1 MHESD
6 DGNAKNTDARE
17 SNIAD
22 VCKTRTLSRIISYPR
37 RSLIGAF
44 GPHTREKGKPSFMGS
59 AALSAA
65 AKSIRDWS
73 ITEGRTSVTPTKAAD
88 VFGSL
93 VFNDKVQQERLPKAA
108 YRALRATITRGEPL
122 DGSTA
127 DAVATALKD
136 WAVEHGATH
145 YTHWFS
151 PLTGIT
157 AEKHDSFLAPASD
170 GSAIAEFRGKELI
183 KGEPDASSFPSGG
196 MRSTFEAR
204 GYTAWDPT
212 SPPWLHVNSNN
223 VTLVIPTAFVSWT
236 GEALDKKTPLLRSME
251 AVSKQAVRVLKLFGS
266 TAERVFSTCGPEQE
280 YFLID
285 RNFYFARPDLI
296 NAGRTLFGAK
306 PPKGQE
312 MEDQYFGSI
321 PERVLAC
328 MAEAELEL
336 FKVGVPV
343 KTRHNEVAPSQYEI
357 APIFENANVAADHQ
371 MMTME
376 TIKRIAPKYGLE
388 ALMHEKP
395 FAGVN
400 GSGKHNNWSLSD
412 EFGNNLL
419 GPGDTPH
426 DNMQFLVFCAAVI
439 RGVDRWQGLL
449 RASIASA
456 GNDHRLGANEAP
468 PAILSIFL
476 GDQLTDI
483 FEQIEKGSAKS
494 TKQGGTLDV
503 GASVLPKLP
512 RDAGDRNRT
521 SPFAFTGN
529 KFEFRAVSSGQ
540 NIAWPNTALNVAM
553 ADALDSVATEL
564 EGAVAKGQELNKAVA
579 TLLTKL
585 IKEHKRI
592 IFNGNGYSAEWEKE
606 AGKRKLLNLKNTV
619 DALPE
624 LISPAVIKLLD
635 KYKVLN
641 EREVHARYEVFL
653 ENYNKTVN
661 IEGQL
666 MVLMANRYI
675 LPAALE
681 YQKQIG
687 QSVAAVRAGG
697 ASAPQSKKLLGT
709 YTKLVDKFKLQTDAL
724 EKVLDHSGGSAEKH
738 AKYMRDKV
746 IPAMTKLRELGDS
759 IEVLTPH
766 EIWPLPTYREML
778 FVK

>member
-1 MHESD
+1 MNEGKSSTPL
-6 DGNAKNTDARE
+6 AKASE
-17 SNIAD
+17 I
-22 VCKTRTLSRIISYPR
+22 
-37 RSLIGAF
+37 
-44 GPHTREKGKPSFMGS
+44 
-59 AALSAA
+59 
-65 AKSIRDWS
+65 
-73 ITEGRTSVTPTKAAD
+73 
-88 VFGSL
+88 FGSL
-93 VFNDKVQQERLPKAA
+93 VFNDKAQQERLPKPA

-122 DGSTA
+122 DLATA

-145 YTHWFS
+145 YTHWFQ
-151 PLTGIT
+151 PMTGIT
-157 AEKHDSFLAPASD
+157 AEKHDSFLAPNSD

-212 SPPWLHVNSNN
+212 SPPWLLMNGNSA
-223 VTLVIPTAFVSWT
+223 TLVIPTAFVSWT

-266 TAERVFSTCGPEQE
+266 TAERVFATCGPEQE

-312 MEDQYFGSI
+312 LEDQYFGAI
-321 PERVLAC
+321 PERVLAF

-357 APIFENANVAADHQ
+357 APVFENANVAVDHQ

-376 TIKRIAPKYGLE
+376 TLKKVAPKYGL
-388 ALMHEKP
+388 ACLLHEKP

-426 DNMQFLVFCAAVI
+426 DNMQFLVFCAAVL
-439 RGVDRWQGLL
+439 RAVDKWQGLL

-468 PAILSIFL
+468 PAILSVFL

-483 FEQIEKGSAKS
+483 FEQIEKGAAKS
-494 TKQGGTLDV
+494 TKSGGTLDV
-503 GASVLPKLP
+503 GVSVLPKLP

-540 NIAWPNTALNVAM
+540 SIAVPNMVLNAAM
-553 ADALDSVATEL
+553 ADALDSIATEL
-564 EGAVAKGQELNKAVA
+564 EAAVAKGEDLKAAVA
-579 TLLTKL
+579 KQLTKVA
-585 IKEHKRI
+585 KQHKRI
-592 IFNGNGYSAEWEKE
+592 VFNGNNYSAEWEKE
-606 AGKRKLLNLKNTV
+606 AKKRGLLNLRNTV
-619 DALPE
+619 DALPQFVTKE
-624 LISPAVIKLLD
+624 AIQLLD
-635 KYKVLN
+635 RFKILN
-641 EREVHARYEVFL
+641 EREMHARYEIFL
-653 ENYNKTVN
+653 ENYNKTIN

-666 MVLMANRYI
+666 MTLMANRYI
-675 LPAALE
+675 LPAAFE

-687 QSVAAVRAGG
+687 QSVAAVKSGGG
-697 ASAPQSKKLLGT
+697 ASVQGKKLLGT
-709 YTKLVDKFKLQTDAL
+709 YTKLVDRFKAQTDVLAGL
-724 EKVLDHSGGSAEKH
+724 LDHSNGSAEKH

-746 IPAMTKLRELGDS
+746 VPAMAKLRELGDE

-766 EIWPLPTYREML
+766 QLWPLPTYREML

>member
-1 MHESD
+1 
-6 DGNAKNTDARE
+6 
-17 SNIAD
+17 
-22 VCKTRTLSRIISYPR
+22 
-37 RSLIGAF
+37 
-44 GPHTREKGKPSFMGS
+44 MGS
-59 AALSAA
+59 AALSEAV
-65 AKSIRDWS
+65 KSIRDWS
-73 ITEGRTSVTPTKAAD
+73 LGDGRVSTTSSEKAAD
-88 VFGSL
+88 IFGSR
-93 VFNDKVQQERLPKAA
+93 VFTDKLQKERLPKSV
-108 YRALRATITRGEPL
+108 YQALRRTITQGESL
-122 DGSTA
+122 DLSVA
-127 DAVATALKD
+127 DAVAGAVKD

-145 YTHWFS
+145 YTHWFQ

-157 AEKHDSFLAPASD
+157 AEKHDSFLSPN
-170 GSAIAEFRGKELI
+170 GEGKTVQEFRGKELI

-212 SPPWLHVNSNN
+212 SPPWLHMHRNG

-251 AVSKQAVRVLKLFGS
+251 AVSKEAVRVLKLFGS
-266 TAERVFSTCGPEQE
+266 KAERVFATCGPEQE

-285 RNFYFARPDLI
+285 SNFYFARPDLI

-321 PERVLAC
+321 PARVLAC
-328 MAEAELEL
+328 MSEVETELY
-336 FKVGVPV
+336 KVGVPM

-357 APIFENANVAADHQ
+357 APVFENANVAADHQ

-376 TIKRIAPKYGLE
+376 TLKHVATKYGL
-388 ALMHEKP
+388 ACLLHEKP

-419 GPGDTPH
+419 SPGDTPH
-426 DNMQFLVFCAAVI
+426 DNMQFLVFCAAVL
-439 RGVDRWQGLL
+439 RAVDRWQGLL

-476 GDQLTDI
+476 GDMLTDI
-483 FEQIEKGSAKS
+483 FEQIEKGAAKS
-494 TKQGGTLDV
+494 TKQGGTLDS

-540 NIAWPNTALNVAM
+540 NISFPNTALNAAM

-564 EGAVAKGQELNKAVA
+564 EAATAKGEDLNKAVA
-579 TLLTKL
+579 KLLTKI

-592 IFNGNGYSAEWEKE
+592 IFNGNNYAPEWEKE

-624 LISPAVIKLLD
+624 LVTKDAVALLE
-635 KYKVLN
+635 KYRILN
-641 EREVHARYEVFL
+641 EREIHARYEIFL
-653 ENYNKTVN
+653 ESYNKTIN

-675 LPAALE
+675 LPAAIE
-681 YQKQIG
+681 YQKQVG
-687 QSVAAVRAGG
+687 QTLAAVKAGG
-697 ASAPQSKKLLGT
+697 AKSTQGKKLLGT
-709 YTKLVDKFKLQTDAL
+709 YTKLADKLKVETDAL
-724 EKVLDHSGGSAEKH
+724 AVLLEHSGGSAEKH
-738 AKYMRDKV
+738 AKFMRDKV
-746 IPAMTKLRELGDS
+746 VPAMAKLRETGDS

-766 EIWPLPTYREML
+766 SLWPLPTYREML

>member
-1 MHESD
+1 
-6 DGNAKNTDARE
+6 
-17 SNIAD
+17 
-22 VCKTRTLSRIISYPR
+22 
-37 RSLIGAF
+37 
-44 GPHTREKGKPSFMGS
+44 MGS
-59 AALSAA
+59 AALSEAA
-65 AKSIRDWS
+65 RSIRDWS
-73 ITEGRTSVTPTKAAD
+73 LNAGRTSTPTVTSPDA
-88 VFGSL
+88 FGSL
-93 VFNDKVQQERLPKAA
+93 VFHDKLQQERLSKPA
-108 YRALRATITRGEPL
+108 YRALRATITRGEAL
-122 DGSTA
+122 DAATA
-127 DAVATALKD
+127 DTVATALKD

-145 YTHWFS
+145 YTHWFQ
-151 PLTGIT
+151 PMTGIT

-170 GSAIAEFRGKELI
+170 GTAVAEFRGKELI

-212 SPPWLHVNSNN
+212 SPPYLHVNCNS

-266 TAERVFSTCGPEQE
+266 TAERVFATCGPEQE

-312 MEDQYFGSI
+312 LEDQYFGAI

-328 MAEAELEL
+328 MGEVELEL
-336 FKVGVPV
+336 YKTGVPV

-357 APIFENANVAADHQ
+357 APVFENANVAVDHQ

-376 TIKRIAPKYGLE
+376 TLTRIAPKYGL
-388 ALMHEKP
+388 ACLLHEKP

-419 GPGDTPH
+419 SPGATPH
-426 DNMQFLVFCAAVI
+426 DNMQFLVFCAAVL
-439 RGVDRWQGLL
+439 RAVDRWQGLL

-503 GASVLPKLP
+503 GVSVLPKLP

-540 NIAWPNTALNVAM
+540 NISFPNTALNAAM
-553 ADALDSVATEL
+553 ADALDSVATDL
-564 EGAVAKGQELNKAVA
+564 EAAVARVEELNKAVA
-579 TLLTKL
+579 KLLTKI

-592 IFNGNGYSAEWEKE
+592 VFNGNNYAPEWEKE

-624 LISPAVIKLLD
+624 LVSRDVVKLLD
-635 KYKVLN
+635 RYKILN
-641 EREVHARYEVFL
+641 EREVHARYEIFL

-661 IEGQL
+661 VEGQL

-681 YQKQIG
+681 YQKQVA
-687 QSVAAVRAGG
+687 QSVSAVKSAGG
-697 ASAPQSKKLLGT
+697 SSVQGKKLLAK
-709 YTKLVDKFKLQTDAL
+709 YTKLVDQFKTRTDAL
-724 EKVLDHSGGSAEKH
+724 AAALDHSGGSAEKH

-746 IPAMTKLRELGDS
+746 VPAMARLREVGDQ

>member
-1 MHESD
+1 
-6 DGNAKNTDARE
+6 
-17 SNIAD
+17 
-22 VCKTRTLSRIISYPR
+22 
-37 RSLIGAF
+37 
-44 GPHTREKGKPSFMGS
+44 MGS
-59 AALSAA
+59 AALSEAA
-65 AKSIRDWS
+65 RSIRDWS
-73 ITEGRTSVTPTKAAD
+73 IENRTASIAPSKTAEL
-88 VFGSL
+88 FGSL
-93 VFNDKVQQERLPKAA
+93 VFNDKEQKTRLPKSA
-108 YRALRATITRGEPL
+108 YAALRGTITRGQPL
-122 DGSTA
+122 DVSTA
-127 DAVATALKD
+127 DAIAAALME

-145 YTHWFS
+145 YTHWFQ

-157 AEKHDSFLAPASD
+157 AEKHDSFLSPTNE
-170 GSAIAEFRGKELI
+170 GTAIAEFRGKELI

-212 SPPWLHVNSNN
+212 SPPWLHVNGNGNS

-266 TAERVFSTCGPEQE
+266 TAERVFATCGPEQE

-296 NAGRTLFGAK
+296 NAGRTLFGAT

-312 MEDQYFGSI
+312 LEDQYFGSI

-328 MAEAELEL
+328 MAEVELEL
-336 FKVGVPV
+336 YKTGVPV

-357 APIFENANVAADHQ
+357 APVFENANVASDHQ

-376 TIKRIAPKYGLE
+376 VLKKIAPKYGLA
-388 ALMHEKP
+388 ALLHEKP

-419 GPGDTPH
+419 SPGDTPH
-426 DNMQFLVFCAAVI
+426 DNMQFLVFCAAVL
-439 RGVDRWQGLL
+439 RAVDRWQGLL

-468 PAILSIFL
+468 PAILSVFL
-476 GDQLTDI
+476 GDMLTDI
-483 FEQIEKGSAKS
+483 FGQIENGGAKS

-503 GASVLPKLP
+503 GVSVLPKLP

-540 NIAWPNTALNVAM
+540 NIALPNTMLNAAM
-553 ADALDSVATEL
+553 ADALDGIATEL
-564 EGAVAKGQELNKAVA
+564 ENATKKGEDLNKAVA
-579 TLLTKL
+579 KLLNKV

-592 IFNGNGYSAEWEKE
+592 IFNGNNYAPQWEKE

-619 DALPE
+619 DALPQLVTKE
-624 LISPAVIKLLD
+624 AVALLE
-635 KYKVLN
+635 KYKILN
-641 EREVHARYEVFL
+641 GREIHARYEVFL
-653 ENYNKTVN
+653 ENYNKTINV
-661 IEGQL
+661 EGQL

-675 LPAALE
+675 VPAALE
-681 YQKQIG
+681 YQKRIG
-687 QSVAAVRAGG
+687 QSVTAVKQAGG
-697 ASAPQSKKLLGT
+697 ATAQGKKLLGK
-709 YTKLVDKFKLQTDAL
+709 YTKLVDRFKVQADAL
-724 EKVLDHSGGSAEKH
+724 AAALDHKSNGSSGKH
-738 AKYMRDKV
+738 AKYMRDRV
-746 IPAMTKLRELGDS
+746 VPAMAKLRTIGDE